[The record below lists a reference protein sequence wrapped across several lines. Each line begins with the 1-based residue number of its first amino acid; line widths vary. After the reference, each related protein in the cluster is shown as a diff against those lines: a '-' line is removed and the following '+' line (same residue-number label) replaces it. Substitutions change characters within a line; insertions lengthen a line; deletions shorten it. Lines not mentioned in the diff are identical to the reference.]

1 MSQYFNS
8 LTKLWQELDFFNTCQ
23 WHDPED
29 AMMYRKMIEKERVYD
44 FLGGLNQDLDEV
56 RGRLTGMKPLLS
68 IEEAFAT
75 VPHEETHKRVM
86 LGNSSAP
93 VMENSVLTVRG

>member
-1 MSQYFNS
+1 
-8 LTKLWQELDFFNTCQ
+8 
-23 WHDPED
+23 
-29 AMMYRKMIEKERVYD
+29 MMYRKMIEKERVYD

-75 VPHEETHKRVM
+75 VPHEEPHQ
-86 LGNSSAP
+86 G
-93 VMENSVLTVRG
+93 E